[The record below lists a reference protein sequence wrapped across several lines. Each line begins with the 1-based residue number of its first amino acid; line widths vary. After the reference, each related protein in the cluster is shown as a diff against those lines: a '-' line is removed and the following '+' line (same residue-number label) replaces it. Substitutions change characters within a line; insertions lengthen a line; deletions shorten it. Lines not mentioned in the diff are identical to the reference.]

1 MYRYVSRAAAVAAL
15 LVVSSFVRIHAQET
29 PWRVVHSENQTSC
42 VTSGDTLRLW
52 AAGDLMVVDTTVA
65 RSRNF
70 SLEFTVVPGNDRSH
84 IGAVVRY
91 VSPRE
96 WIYVGCDL
104 TSDILGYSNWY
115 VETPQGRQLI
125 ATDIAKLYADYPRRV
140 RVDCVDEALQLRVD
154 GEKVAHVALPWRGYD
169 QAGWAGF
176 RVWDGGEAEIYDVKA
191 TGRDGDM
198 PVGWTRFNDS
208 PTRDLNGKRLGVDI
222 FRGLPEF
229 FRWDKKHG
237 IGTGTK
243 SGWLFNGERYE
254 AEVDKPVR
262 IDDSTMTTR
271 CRFPQI
277 GVEVDVR
284 HSVCGNVYEWRVT
297 DIRETGDFRIRT
309 IDLGENYMAS
319 LSNDDPAARLSVAWD
334 EGRDEF
340 WKLSERKTDTVPVPA
355 AIVILNNEQFAVT
368 LDNNSQYE
376 SKQFLFQNDGRATSI
391 GSNEWIYRGPDGLI
405 SELPCVRVIFA
416 DDVNGDGRVTWQD
429 GAVALAEVYPEP
441 YGVEEM
447 RNANATIT
455 MNFASEGQYP
465 FLRQL
470 DNIKKVYYLTD
481 GFGQMVELKG
491 YQSEGH
497 DSAHP
502 DYAGHY
508 NRRAGGL
515 GDLRILIEQ
524 AKKYNARIGLHINH
538 SESYPEAHAFNDTI
552 VTRIPGWQWLDRAYL
567 MNKEADHL
575 NGSFARRLDALHRD
589 LPGLSFIYLD
599 TYREHRYWAYRT
611 ARMFNE
617 RGWSIWTEDASVFNR
632 YGIWAHYN
640 PQSKSRISR
649 FVHNHR
655 RDAFAADSLLLGGYG
670 RGAEVGFQGW
680 QNGRDM
686 TLAMRNFY
694 TRQLP
699 LRYVMHFPV
708 LAIGDTAARF
718 RDGVETRCVD
728 GVTSLYRHGRK
739 WMEGEVVFIPWNPQ
753 TEEKIYHYNPDGG
766 TTQWT
771 LPESWNGVRSV
782 RLYRLTDRGRQAAG
796 RIVVQGGQVSVSAE
810 AGVPYVLY
818 RDEPPAL
825 LAADWSYGSA
835 VRDMGF
841 DSRSFEWWKPMGA
854 RRAVSWEVTP
864 YGQSQLKLSGA
875 KASGVVQQIEG
886 LDPEKHYHLSAWVQ
900 IDGECEAS
908 MHVVTPDDDRK
919 VSIRRTGIPTY
930 VENTDKKGT
939 RFQRLEMRL
948 HGLDGFALMLRAAA
962 SASDTTV
969 VRFDDVRLM
978 EVEAPTVREGYL
990 YFEDFEHVPFG
1001 WGPFMLAQRSSCTS
1015 HLSERHDPYTE
1026 GDVINGNWSF
1036 KTRDEGQGEILRT
1049 MPSLLSFAPGTSYA
1063 IEFEY
1068 DASADGVYRGVVRSA
1083 RTGRTLVSEPLDGRG
1098 RFTARFTTDQADDY
1112 YFAIVKTGGGT
1123 LVVDDFGVRE
1133 SKK

>member
-1 MYRYVSRAAAVAAL
+1 M
-15 LVVSSFVRIHAQET
+15 
-29 PWRVVHSENQTSC
+29 VHSENQASC

-65 RSRNF
+65 RSRNL

-91 VSPRE
+91 VSPRQ

-115 VETPQGRQLI
+115 VVTPQGRQLI

-140 RVDCVDEALQLRVD
+140 RVDCVDETLQLRVD
-154 GEKVAHVALPWRGYD
+154 GEKVAHVVLPWRGYD

-208 PTRDLNGKRLGVDI
+208 PTRDLNGERLGVDI

-237 IGTGTK
+237 IGTGAK
-243 SGWLFNGERYE
+243 SGWVFNGERYE

-262 IDDSTMTTR
+262 MDDSTMTTR

-524 AKKYNARIGLHINH
+524 AKKYNARIGLHINRIFQPLTGIRPTGIADAGGGVFGFH
-538 SESYPEAHAFNDTI
+538 ARAVAEAVAAQHLRL
-552 VTRIPGWQWLDRAYL
+552 VVVPG
-567 MNKEADHL
+567 N
-575 NGSFARRLDALHRD
+575 
-589 LPGLSFIYLD
+589 
-599 TYREHRYWAYRT
+599 
-611 ARMFNE
+611 
-617 RGWSIWTEDASVFNR
+617 
-632 YGIWAHYN
+632 
-640 PQSKSRISR
+640 
-649 FVHNHR
+649 
-655 RDAFAADSLLLGGYG
+655 AFAAQVEAHGGDVLPRHLPGCPVVGALLSAQHLQLHRVRFAFDAVVVHGHERDALVARCGGAVVGFKWGGIDGVDGQVVGIKLHPQHLPVLVGDFGGEAHRLVQGQLVAFPVVGQAHRGLLLFGLP
-670 RGAEVGFQGW
+670 RVVVLPRFHPDGF
-680 QNGRDM
+680 NH
-686 TLAMRNFY
+686 L
-694 TRQLP
+694 
-699 LRYVMHFPV
+699 PV
-708 LAIGDTAARF
+708 LVYVHIDSF
-718 RDGVETRCVD
+718 
-728 GVTSLYRHGRK
+728 
-739 WMEGEVVFIPWNPQ
+739 
-753 TEEKIYHYNPDGG
+753 
-766 TTQWT
+766 
-771 LPESWNGVRSV
+771 VR
-782 RLYRLTDRGRQAAG
+782 
-796 RIVVQGGQVSVSAE
+796 
-810 AGVPYVLY
+810 
-818 RDEPPAL
+818 
-825 LAADWSYGSA
+825 
-835 VRDMGF
+835 
-841 DSRSFEWWKPMGA
+841 
-854 RRAVSWEVTP
+854 
-864 YGQSQLKLSGA
+864 
-875 KASGVVQQIEG
+875 
-886 LDPEKHYHLSAWVQ
+886 
-900 IDGECEAS
+900 
-908 MHVVTPDDDRK
+908 
-919 VSIRRTGIPTY
+919 GI
-930 VENTDKKGT
+930 
-939 RFQRLEMRL
+939 
-948 HGLDGFALMLRAAA
+948 
-962 SASDTTV
+962 
-969 VRFDDVRLM
+969 
-978 EVEAPTVREGYL
+978 
-990 YFEDFEHVPFG
+990 
-1001 WGPFMLAQRSSCTS
+1001 
-1015 HLSERHDPYTE
+1015 
-1026 GDVINGNWSF
+1026 I
-1036 KTRDEGQGEILRT
+1036 
-1049 MPSLLSFAPGTSYA
+1049 
-1063 IEFEY
+1063 
-1068 DASADGVYRGVVRSA
+1068 
-1083 RTGRTLVSEPLDGRG
+1083 
-1098 RFTARFTTDQADDY
+1098 
-1112 YFAIVKTGGGT
+1112 
-1123 LVVDDFGVRE
+1123 
-1133 SKK
+1133 